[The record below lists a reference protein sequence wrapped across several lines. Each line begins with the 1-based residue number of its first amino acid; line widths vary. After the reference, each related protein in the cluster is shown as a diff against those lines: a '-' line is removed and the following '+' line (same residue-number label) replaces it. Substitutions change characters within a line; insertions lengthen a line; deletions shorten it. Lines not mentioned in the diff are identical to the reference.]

1 MSRVVLRNLLFWL
14 GATTFLLS
22 QSSDPSKSS
31 TPAPPPVSDVD
42 TLAQA
47 AKLYGQG
54 NSAAAL
60 EKYQQLLPA
69 HPKWPKIY
77 AGLVQVYLRQGEV
90 QQADDIITKGV
101 QQADSPAVRIAL
113 GEVYFREGKIFEA
126 ELEWAKVINAGNEE
140 ARAYL
145 GMARVSHANSMYK
158 RYKTLIDKAHDL
170 DPQDP
175 DIQRYWVGTR
185 GRQERIKYLEQE
197 LSQADEKSE
206 RRAHLQRT
214 LDFLKSMQG
223 QNCRLVGN
231 ITSTETPLVRLMR
244 DADHPRGVGLA
255 VDIDGAKS
263 KLMIDTGSSG
273 ILINQKLAD
282 KAGIAKL
289 VDTDL
294 GGIGDQGTRSHMGI
308 AKSIKIGQLEFQ
320 NCGVEVVEE
329 RNMLDEDG
337 FIGADVFESF
347 WWRSM
352 FPAAN
357 YVCRN
362 SLSVRMELRPH
373 LACTRTERATK
384 VVTTRKCRT
393 QLPGARRILL
403 RERAPV
409 RRIAISRLK

>member
-1 MSRVVLRNLLFWL
+1 M
-14 GATTFLLS
+14 
-22 QSSDPSKSS
+22 
-31 TPAPPPVSDVD
+31 
-42 TLAQA
+42 
-47 AKLYGQG
+47 
-54 NSAAAL
+54 
-60 EKYQQLLPA
+60 
-69 HPKWPKIY
+69 
-77 AGLVQVYLRQGEV
+77 GE
-90 QQADDIITKGV
+90 
-101 QQADSPAVRIAL
+101 R
-113 GEVYFREGKIFEA
+113 
-126 ELEWAKVINAGNEE
+126 INAGNEE

-273 ILINQKLAD
+273 ILINRKLAD